1 MTLDNW
7 DYGWEIDVKQDIE
20 TYIDWDVD
28 TDIKV
33 DIEKDVDID
42 INVDIDVKDNGALIE
57 AVIKD
62 IGPLGGLGEVLVQAD
77 TQTVEN
83 VLSTSNLLA
92 TTGAGGVSVDL
103 SSTALDRSASPYAGE
118 HKYFDSA
125 TFTEINIGVDKVAF
139 EGTIITLNMEALV
152 DG

>member
-1 MTLDNW
+1 MTY
-7 DYGWEIDVKQDIE
+7 DYNPGWEIDIKQDIE

-28 TDIKV
+28 TKINV
-33 DIEKDVDID
+33 DIEKDVDVD

-57 AVIKD
+57 AIVKD
-62 IGPLGGLGEVLVQAD
+62 IGPLGGLAPVSVTAN
-77 TQTVEN
+77 TSSIEN
-83 VLSTSNLLA
+83 VLSQSSLDANT
-92 TTGAGGVSVDL
+92 GGVHLDL
-103 SSTALDRSASPYAGE
+103 SANALDRSASEFVSDYHYP
-118 HKYFDSA
+118 YFDSA